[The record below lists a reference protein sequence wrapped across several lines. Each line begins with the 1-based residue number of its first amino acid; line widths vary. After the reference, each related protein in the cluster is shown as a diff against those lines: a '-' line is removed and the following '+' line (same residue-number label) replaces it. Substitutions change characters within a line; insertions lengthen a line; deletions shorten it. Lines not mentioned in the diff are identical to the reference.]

1 MMRAYKFGAR
11 SRSRRS
17 SQRGAILI
25 ESLIVCSLLITVM
38 ICGLFL
44 HRLYAAK
51 LRAVREARLRVW
63 QAADS
68 AGCGGT
74 PIDLRAIAEE
84 AVTGLGTPFGAGSG
98 SVGAG
103 LRLGRVGGSTSA
115 PAFLGAIAH
124 RNQTSTASA
133 SSHPR
138 IGGGTYRLSVSN
150 QLACN
155 EQVAAPRGD
164 VLSVFGFAARNVI
177 GPVWSGL

>member
-1 MMRAYKFGAR
+1 MRGYQLGAR
-11 SRSRRS
+11 SRSGRAR
-17 SQRGAILI
+17 QRGAILI

-38 ICGLFL
+38 ICGLFF

-51 LRAVREARLRVW
+51 LRAVRDARLRVW

-68 AGCGGT
+68 AGCGGR

-84 AVTGLGTPFGAGSG
+84 AVAGLGSPFGAPPS

-103 LRLGRVGGSTSA
+103 LRVGRRGGATSA
-115 PAFLGAIAH
+115 PGFLGAIAH

-177 GPVWSGL
+177 GPVLGGL